1 MSARQLTP
9 FRRRRMGNR
18 TAPEANVTAGT
29 VAVVSDVHA
38 NTVALEAVLSELV
51 PLEPDLV
58 VFGGDLTW
66 GPEPEETLALVAA
79 LEPPTIF
86 VRGNADRML
95 LEEGDEP
102 TERKPWLLERHSP
115 EALAR
120 LATFVEQATV
130 EVTGLGRVR
139 FCHGSP
145 RSDEEVVTPETPEQR
160 VRAFME
166 GISEAVLVTAH
177 THLQFDRRVAGI
189 RSVNVGS
196 VGMAYG
202 VEPGTACWGILG
214 PDVELRRTPFSVE
227 KAAARYR
234 ASGDPAAERM
244 IGMLESPPSV
254 AEIVEYAEQRVF
266 AG

>member
-1 MSARQLTP
+1 MAEAHP
-9 FRRRRMGNR
+9 
-18 TAPEANVTAGT
+18 TAPDGTTRVDT

-38 NTVALEAVLSELV
+38 NTVALEAVLAELV
-51 PLEPDLV
+51 PLAPDLV

-79 LEPPTIF
+79 LEPATIF

-95 LEEGDEP
+95 LETGDEP

-120 LATFVEQATV
+120 LATFVEQTSV
-130 EVTGLGRVR
+130 DVSGLGRVR

-145 RSDEEVVTPETPEQR
+145 RSDEEVVTPETPVQR
-160 VRAFME
+160 VRAFMD
-166 GISEAVLVTAH
+166 GITETVLVTAH

-189 RSVNVGS
+189 RSINVGS

-227 KAAARYR
+227 EAAARYR

-244 IGMLESPPSV
+244 VGMLESPPSV
-254 AEIVEYAEQRVF
+254 AEIVEDGEQRVF
-266 AG
+266 VG

>member
-1 MSARQLTP
+1 M
-9 FRRRRMGNR
+9 
-18 TAPEANVTAGT
+18 PEKTAGRAFDPTGSEGNARAVT

-66 GPEPEETLALVAA
+66 GPEPEETLALVAGLDA
-79 LEPPTIF
+79 ATLF

-95 LEEGDEP
+95 LEEGDDP
-102 TERKPWLLERHSP
+102 TGRKPWLLEHHP
-115 EALAR
+115 PTALAH

-130 EVTGLGRVR
+130 EVAGLGRVR

-160 VRAFME
+160 VCAFME
-166 GISEAVLVTAH
+166 GVTEAVLVTAH

-196 VGMAYG
+196 VGVAYG
-202 VEPGTACWGILG
+202 VDPGTACWGVLG
-214 PDVELRRTPFSVE
+214 PDVEMRRTSFSVE

-254 AEIVEYAEQRVF
+254 AEIVEYGEQRVF

>member
-1 MSARQLTP
+1 MD
-9 FRRRRMGNR
+9 NR
-18 TAPEANVTAGT
+18 VAPEVNVKAET

-38 NTVALEAVLSELV
+38 NTVALEAVLAELFQR
-51 PLEPDLV
+51 EPDLI

-79 LEPPTIF
+79 LKPPTIF

-102 TERKPWLLERHSP
+102 TDRKPWLLERHSP
-115 EALAR
+115 ESLAR
-120 LATFVEQATV
+120 LATFVAQTSLEIA
-130 EVTGLGRVR
+130 GLGPVR

-160 VRAFME
+160 VRAFMV
-166 GISEAVLVTAH
+166 GITEAVLVTAH

-189 RSVNVGS
+189 RSVNLGS

-214 PDVELRRTPFSVE
+214 PDVELRQTPFSVE

-244 IGMLESPPSV
+244 IGVLESPPSV
-254 AEIVEYAEQRVF
+254 AEVVEHAEQRVF

>member
-1 MSARQLTP
+1 M
-9 FRRRRMGNR
+9 
-18 TAPEANVTAGT
+18 
-29 VAVVSDVHA
+29 AVVSDVHA

-66 GPEPEETLALVAA
+66 GPEPEETLALVAGLDA
-79 LEPPTIF
+79 ATLF

-95 LEEGDEP
+95 LEEGDDP
-102 TERKPWLLERHSP
+102 TGRKPWLLEHHSP
-115 EALAR
+115 TALAH
-120 LATFVEQATV
+120 LATFVEQAAV
-130 EVTGLGRVR
+130 EVAGLGRVR

-145 RSDEEVVTPETPEQR
+145 RSDEEAVTPQTPEQR

-166 GISEAVLVTAH
+166 GITEAVLVTAH

-196 VGMAYG
+196 VGVAYG
-202 VEPGTACWGILG
+202 VDPGTACWGILG
-214 PDVELRRTPFSVE
+214 PDVEMRRTPFSVE

-254 AEIVEYAEQRVF
+254 AEIVEYGEQRVF